1 MLLAYSRRL
10 SGRVRTN
17 SANAELACFLSFVA
31 GAINAGG
38 FLAVHHYTS
47 HMSGIVAHM
56 SDMVAL
62 GDFSTVLWG
71 FGALLAFIAG
81 SATTSV
87 IINFARHRYLQSEY
101 ALPIFMEA
109 CALMLFGLLDGV
121 QWDYAWLW
129 TSLTVAILCYIMG
142 LQNAI
147 ITDISQYALRSTHV
161 TGTVTDIGIELGK
174 AFYWNR
180 ASSKGLN
187 VQPVHANKKKFKLL
201 LQVLVLFFVGGLA
214 GAYGFKTF
222 GFMFTCLIAAILV
235 YLASAPLWD
244 DIRSLWAAFNE
255 PPVVLEKAT
264 ITEEIDK
271 ELTLAEMAEAQEQE
285 DYSVEDS
292 TDSTVEHE
300 SEFPAVDEAAFFEEK
315 ESLTK

>member
-10 SGRVRTN
+10 SGKVRTR

-38 FLAVHHYTS
+38 FLAVQQYTS
-47 HMSGIVAHM
+47 HMSGIVSHM
-56 SDMVAL
+56 SDMIAL

-81 SATTSV
+81 SASTTV

-101 ALPIFMEA
+101 ALPILIEA
-109 CALMLFGLLDGV
+109 GALMFFGLLDGIK
-121 QWDYAWLW
+121 WDFAWLW
-129 TSLTVAILCYIMG
+129 TSLTVATLCYIMG

-147 ITDISQYALRSTHV
+147 ITDISQYALRSTHI

-180 ASSKGLN
+180 ASRKDPTI
-187 VQPVHANKKKFKLL
+187 QPVQANKKKFKLL
-201 LQVLVLFFVGGLA
+201 LEVTILFFVGGLV

-222 GFMFTCLIAAILV
+222 GFMFTCAVASILV
-235 YLASAPLWD
+235 FLAAGPILD
-244 DIRSLWAAFNE
+244 DMKTIWASVNE
-255 PPVVLEKAT
+255 PPVVLQTSEDNNDTPTTA
-264 ITEEIDK
+264 EI
-271 ELTLAEMAEAQEQE
+271 AEAEELSEVEVQESKEYQPSG
-285 DYSVEDS
+285 D
-292 TDSTVEHE
+292 EHYK
-300 SEFPAVDEAAFFEEK
+300 AG
-315 ESLTK
+315 T

>member
-10 SGRVRTN
+10 SGKVRTR

-38 FLAVHHYTS
+38 FLAVQQYTS
-47 HMSGIVAHM
+47 HMSGIVSHM
-56 SDMVAL
+56 SDMIAL

-81 SATTSV
+81 SASTTV

-101 ALPIFMEA
+101 ALPILIEA
-109 CALMLFGLLDGV
+109 GVLMFFGLLDGIK
-121 QWDYAWLW
+121 WDFAWLW
-129 TSLTVAILCYIMG
+129 TSLTVATLCYIMG

-147 ITDISQYALRSTHV
+147 ITDISQYALRSTHI

-180 ASSKGLN
+180 ASRKDPTI
-187 VQPVHANKKKFKLL
+187 QPVQANKKKFKLL
-201 LQVLVLFFVGGLA
+201 LEVTILFFVGGLV

-222 GFMFTCLIAAILV
+222 GFMFTCAVASILV
-235 YLASAPLWD
+235 FLAAGPILD
-244 DIRSLWAAFNE
+244 DMKTIWASVNE
-255 PPVVLEKAT
+255 PPVVLQTSEDNNDTPTTA
-264 ITEEIDK
+264 EI
-271 ELTLAEMAEAQEQE
+271 AEAEELSEVEVQESKEYQPSG
-285 DYSVEDS
+285 D
-292 TDSTVEHE
+292 EHYK
-300 SEFPAVDEAAFFEEK
+300 AG
-315 ESLTK
+315 T